1 MQGRRNQG
9 GMGDL
14 PLPDFGRK
22 VNPIPMRG
30 QIKSPL
36 IFRTSYGPAMLL
48 HLFVPVR
55 ENVSNKFDST
65 KLSIIKAFINLCEG
79 EIFHLNHYANL
90 ILT

>member
-1 MQGRRNQG
+1 MTS
-9 GMGDL
+9 
-14 PLPDFGRK
+14 PFPDFGRK
-22 VNPIPMRG
+22 VNLIPMRG
-30 QIKSPL
+30 QIKPPR
-36 IFRTSYGPAMLL
+36 IFTTSYGSSMSL
-48 HLFVPVR
+48 HLFIPVR